1 MNKAQHLKL
10 SSAVCALMAAMAS
23 PALARSESTDKAAP
37 AVDRPDQIQ
46 EIVVTARRREERSQ
60 LTPVSLTAINQQSL
74 VAANIQRSSDL
85 TRVAPN
91 LVASWAISTPTTS
104 WAAR

>member
-1 MNKAQHLKL
+1 MP
-10 SSAVCALMAAMAS
+10 AMVS
-23 PALARSESTDKAAP
+23 PALAQGASTDKATP
-37 AVDRPDQIQ
+37 AVGRADQIE

-60 LTPVSLTAINQQSL
+60 LTPVSLTAINQESL
-74 VAANIQRSSDL
+74 VAANVQRSSDL

-91 LVASWAISTPTTS
+91 LTASWAISTPTTS